1 MRTTIAALASALV
14 AAALAVGPVGAATKD
29 PYFDRQWG
37 LATIQAE
44 AAWAESTGRGALIA
58 VVDTG
63 VDLEH
68 PDLAKKLVVRS
79 NADMVDPKKADGP
92 LDENGHG
99 THVAGIAGAITNN
112 GVGVAGTAP
121 NAKIL
126 PVRVLDAE
134 GSGTT
139 DQVAAGIRFAAD
151 QGADVI
157 NLSLGF
163 LSGVGEVVNLIG
175 DLDPV
180 NEAVDYAGS
189 KGAVVIAAAGN
200 DAFPLCGQPAAHPN
214 VVCVGA
220 TDSRDLKSWFSN
232 FDATMTKKFIVAPGG
247 DALTCE
253 SDVFSTYLR
262 SAESFCSDEPG
273 YEAIAGTS
281 MATPFVS
288 GVAALLASEG
298 LSNDAIVQCL
308 LISSDDLGLPGWDPL
323 YGHGR
328 LNALEAVSNC

>member
-1 MRTTIAALASALV
+1 MRRVFGALIAAPLGAALV
-14 AAALAVGPVGAATKD
+14 AHPVGAGTKD
-29 PYFDRQWG
+29 PYLAKQWG
-37 LATIQAE
+37 LEKIRAE
-44 AAWAESTGRGALIA
+44 GAWKVSTGKGALIA

-63 VDLEH
+63 VDLKH
-68 PDLAKKLVVRS
+68 PDLARKLVVRPD
-79 NADMVDPKKADGP
+79 ADMVDPKGADGA

-121 NAKIL
+121 GAKIL

-134 GSGTT
+134 GSGAT
-139 DQVAAGIRFAAD
+139 DQVADGIRYAAD
-151 QGADVI
+151 HGADVI

-163 LSGVGEVVNLIG
+163 LSGVGEVVNLLG

-180 NEAVDYAGS
+180 HEAVDHAHS

-200 DAFPLCGQPAAHPN
+200 DAFPLCAQPASHPN
-214 VVCVGA
+214 VLCVGA

-232 FDATMTKKFIVAPGG
+232 FDVTMSRRFIVAPGG
-247 DALTCE
+247 ESLTCDG
-253 SDVFSTYLR
+253 DVFSTYLR
-262 SAESFCSDEPG
+262 SAESACSEEPG
-273 YEAIAGTS
+273 YDALAGTS

-288 GVAALLASEG
+288 GVAALLSSKG
-298 LSNDAIVQCL
+298 LGNDEIVDCL
-308 LISSDDLGLPGWDPL
+308 VANSDDLGPPGWDPL

-328 LNALEAVSNC
+328 LNARKAVTNC